1 MLVAALVLL
10 SVAVVVAGSYLAGNG
25 LSGRVK
31 RRCLVSC
38 KDGQDFSGVLWSAGR
53 GVLVLKQASIVGD
66 SASASVDGEVV
77 IFRADVAFVQFP

>member
-1 MLVAALVLL
+1 MLVPALVLL
-10 SVAVVVAGSYLAGNG
+10 SFAVVVTGAYLAGNG

-31 RRCLVSC
+31 RHCLVSC
-38 KDGQDFSGVLWSAGR
+38 KDGQDFSGVLWSAAR

-66 SASASVDGEVV
+66 TGTTSVDGEVV